1 MPKII
6 VAKREDIP
14 AGLEPD
20 DIKEV
25 DGKFEVNVVSH
36 KTHAG
41 FRDTNIAALRERDE
55 LKTKLAAYVDKVG
68 EDLGAF
74 GADLEELRAVRQQVK
89 DGKLKTTKD
98 IESAVEERLKQ
109 SKEALDARLAKVES
123 DKAVSDARGDKFEG
137 LYKRGTRNQA
147 VTNAVLASDS
157 GVNPAAL
164 PDILARAERVFQVEE
179 DGSLVAKDAEDKI
192 IYGEDARSSLS
203 PKEWLTKLLA
213 EAPYLGLQNT
223 GGGAGSGSSGKQTY
237 GMSKEAFDKLPPDQ
251 RVTLARKHAK

>member
-1 MPKII
+1 MPKFI

-36 KTHAG
+36 KTHTG
-41 FRDTNIAALRERDE
+41 FRDNNLSLARERDE
-55 LKTKLAAYVDKVG
+55 LKNKLTQYVDTVG
-68 EDLGAF
+68 DDIGAF
-74 GADLEELRAVRQQVK
+74 GTDLQELRAIRQQVK

-98 IESAVEERLKQ
+98 IDAAIEDRLKQ
-109 SKEALDARLAKVES
+109 SKDALDARLAKVEA
-123 DKAVSDARGDKFEG
+123 DKSAEKDRGDKYES

-147 VTNAVLASDS
+147 VTNAVLSSDS

-164 PDILARAERVFQVEE
+164 PDILARAERIFHVEE
-179 DGSLVAKDAEDKI
+179 DGSLVAKDGDAI
-192 IYGEDARSSLS
+192 IYGEDAKSSLS

-213 EAPYLGLQNT
+213 EAPYLGLQNS
-223 GGGAGSGSSGKQTY
+223 GGGAGGGNGGKQTY
-237 GMSKEAFDKLPPDQ
+237 GMSKEAFDKLSPDQ